1 MEALGQ
7 HNLSPWRM
15 NIKVKLLT
23 VYIETGQKKTF
34 AGALDWPG
42 WSRSGKDEQAAL
54 QALLDYGPR
63 YAHVL
68 QRQGIDVPLPE
79 NLSGVQVEERH
90 PGSATTDFGAPAAVP
105 AADLVLVGAAD
116 VPRLQKILA
125 ACWQDFD
132 SSQHLAAGRQLNT
145 GPRGGGRSLE
155 KITAHVIEADQ
166 AYLAKLAWKSRPV
179 DLSSLRQAMLD
190 ALEAAAQG
198 TLPKEGPRG
207 GTVWPVRYFVRRVAW
222 HTLDHAWEIEDRL
235 V

>member
-1 MEALGQ
+1 MK
-7 HNLSPWRM
+7 P
-15 NIKVKLLT
+15 LT

-42 WSRSGKDEQAAL
+42 WSRCGKDEQAAL

-63 YAHVL
+63 YARVL
-68 QRQGIDVPLPE
+68 QMQGINVPLPE

-105 AADLVLVGAAD
+105 AADLVLVGEAD
-116 VPRLQKILA
+116 VARLQKILA
-125 ACWQDFD
+125 ACWQAFD
-132 SSQHLAAGRQLNT
+132 SSLQLADGRQLST

-166 AYLAKLAWKSRPV
+166 AYLAKLAWKSRAV

-207 GTVWPVRYFVRRVAW
+207 GAVWPVRYFVRRVAW